1 MTIKAAFAE
10 SCHGYNISLS
20 LSMSKMVH
28 QSQRRLA
35 RSFVSGSA
43 FFGGL
48 SSDIILIT
56 LQVSMAAMHKSPIK
70 LEEPLI
76 LLSVR

>member
-1 MTIKAAFAE
+1 MKAAFAE
-10 SCHGYNISLS
+10 FCHGYNISLS
-20 LSMSKMVH
+20 MSIMVH
-28 QSQRRLA
+28 QLQRWLA